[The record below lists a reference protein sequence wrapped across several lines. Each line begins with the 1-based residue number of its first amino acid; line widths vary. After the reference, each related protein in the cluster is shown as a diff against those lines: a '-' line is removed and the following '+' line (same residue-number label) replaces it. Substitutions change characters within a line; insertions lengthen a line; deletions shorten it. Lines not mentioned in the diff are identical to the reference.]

1 MVKTNNRGGTTLRK
15 GFTVWTNDPAI
26 PKVRLHISGKVK
38 GYVTVSPKYIRLS
51 GPTGQPIQGVVN
63 VTPLDGYPMTIKKVE
78 AQKAEFVRYE
88 LQPLAKNPAGKGYRL
103 VVENTRSEPGSYND
117 TIIIKTDSRHKPT
130 LRIPVYGRI
139 FEPQQP
145 KRPGGTPSK

>member
-1 MVKTNNRGGTTLRK
+1 
-15 GFTVWTNDPAI
+15 
-26 PKVRLHISGKVK
+26 
-38 GYVTVSPKYIRLS
+38 
-51 GPTGQPIQGVVN
+51 
-63 VTPLDGYPMTIKKVE
+63 MTIKNVE
-78 AQKAEFVRYE
+78 AQKAEFVRFE
-88 LQPLAKNPAGKGYRL
+88 LQPLAKNSAGKGYRL